1 MADNTT
7 HYDREKIGTV
17 ANCAADLIQERLDSD
32 GDSLAWDVANIMVSA
47 IDHLLSSPDA
57 SLADIFVE
65 AFGADPDEP
74 EIVMA
79 EYGMD

>member
-1 MADNTT
+1 MADNAER
-7 HYDREKIGTV
+7 YDRDQIGAA
-17 ANCAADLIQERLDSD
+17 ANRAADLIQERLDSE

-57 SLADIFVE
+57 SLTDIFVE

-74 EIVMA
+74 EIVMT